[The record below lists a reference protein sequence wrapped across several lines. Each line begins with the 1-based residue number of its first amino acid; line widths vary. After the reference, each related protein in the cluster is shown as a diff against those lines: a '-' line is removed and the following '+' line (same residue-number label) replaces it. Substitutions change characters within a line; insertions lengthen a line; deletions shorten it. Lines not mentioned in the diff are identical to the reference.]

1 MRGTAGGEGGIGFLD
16 IINILSFMIGL
27 QNLSLN
33 QQQVDG
39 IMSEM
44 QESQNKMLRGIIEQN
59 EEIITLLKERK
70 NGDRDIK

>member
-33 QQQVDG
+33 RQQSDG

-44 QESQNKMLRGIIEQN
+44 QESQNKMLKEIIEQN
-59 EEIITLLKERK
+59 EEIISLLKERK
-70 NGDRDIK
+70 KWR

>member
-33 QQQVDG
+33 QQQMDG

-59 EEIITLLKERK
+59 EEIISLLKERK

>member
-27 QNLSLN
+27 QSLSLN
-33 QQQVDG
+33 QQQMDG

-44 QESQNKMLRGIIEQN
+44 QESQNKMLKEIIEQN
-59 EEIITLLKERK
+59 EEIISLLKERK

>member
-1 MRGTAGGEGGIGFLD
+1 MRGTAGGEGGIGILD

-44 QESQNKMLRGIIEQN
+44 QESQNKMLREIIEQN
-59 EEIITLLKERK
+59 EEIISLLKERK

>member
-33 QQQVDG
+33 QQQMDG

-44 QESQNKMLRGIIEQN
+44 QESQNKML
-59 EEIITLLKERK
+59 KETMPQTC
-70 NGDRDIK
+70 

>member
-33 QQQVDG
+33 QQQMDG

>member
-44 QESQNKMLRGIIEQN
+44 QESQNKMLKEIIEQN
-59 EEIITLLKERK
+59 EEIISLLKERK
-70 NGDRDIK
+70 KWR

>member
-33 QQQVDG
+33 QQQVGG

-44 QESQNKMLRGIIEQN
+44 QESQNKMLREIIEQN
-59 EEIITLLKERK
+59 EEIIS
-70 NGDRDIK
+70 

>member
-33 QQQVDG
+33 RQQVDG

-44 QESQNKMLRGIIEQN
+44 QES
-59 EEIITLLKERK
+59 
-70 NGDRDIK
+70 

>member
-33 QQQVDG
+33 QQQMDG
-39 IMSEM
+39 IMSEI
-44 QESQNKMLRGIIEQN
+44 QESQNKMLKEIIEQN
-59 EEIITLLKERK
+59 EEILSLLKERK

>member
-44 QESQNKMLRGIIEQN
+44 QESQNKMLKEIIEQN
-59 EEIITLLKERK
+59 EEIISLLKERK